1 MLPAL
6 RDRPCKEANMNL
18 VIWTKD
24 KESGDLVPYE
34 YGEVEEVYIERT
46 EDVRISAKNDKIEV
60 MAKA

>member
-1 MLPAL
+1 
-6 RDRPCKEANMNL
+6 MNL